1 MKTKIFTLVFG
12 CFLWLNAFNATA
24 QNLYEIK
31 FTDEAKNTYKGFMVY
46 FNEKECYMR
55 IAYTIDKKY
64 NVVNVEYNSSNMT
77 EDKVNY
83 FIMNGSNPT
92 FITAKTAQ
100 QGDYNP
106 DTFIWAFTEKDNKDK
121 ADDEDGLPY
130 TSDDPDFKPET
141 FRKVD
146 SYTAVKANQLNDT
159 YLKQFFRTDE
169 PQYKLLKQIWTD
181 TQTQTN
187 TNTNTNTNA
196 GTNTTSNAD
205 IKLHVIM
212 VSNSLIGD
220 IGESCA
226 ADARVVVNEFDG
238 IAESLGIKLEKYLIN
253 DKNFTKQNINKTIDN
268 INPGKNDIVVFA
280 YSGHGFRWSNQT
292 DKYPYMA
299 LTYNN
304 YQKLSQETSMGLSEV
319 YNKLIKKGARL
330 NLVFGDCCNSDIG
343 VNQTVESNS
352 LATRSNVSLKKEKL
366 EKLFIKSKG
375 NIMIAG
381 ASPGE
386 FSYCNNTGGFF
397 LTSFLQA
404 LHEEIS
410 YLRTDVADWDGLL
423 SNTIKYTKSKAGNK
437 PQNPIK
443 LGTISYK

>member
-1 MKTKIFTLVFG
+1 MKMKIFTLVFG
-12 CFLWLNAFNATA
+12 CFLWLNALNANA

-31 FTDEAKNTYKGFMVY
+31 FTDADKNAYKGFMVY

-55 IAYTIDKKY
+55 VAFTANKKY
-64 NVVNVEYNSSNMT
+64 NIVNVEYNSSNVT

-83 FIMNGSNPT
+83 FIMTGSNPT
-92 FITAKTAQ
+92 FITKK
-100 QGDYNP
+100 DKDEYNP
-106 DTFIWAFTEKDNKDK
+106 DTFIWAFSEKDN
-121 ADDEDGLPY
+121 DDDSDDDGLPY
-130 TSDDPDFKPET
+130 VSDDPEFKPES
-141 FRKVD
+141 FKKAD
-146 SYTAVKANQLNDT
+146 SYTAVEANQLNDA

-169 PQYKLLKQIWTD
+169 PQYKLLKQAWTD
-181 TQTQTN
+181 TQTSTN
-187 TNTNTNTNA
+187 TNT
-196 GTNTTSNAD
+196 TTTTTESNKD
-205 IKLHVIM
+205 IKLHIIM

-226 ADARVVVNEFDG
+226 ADSRVVVNEFDG

-253 DKNFTKQNINKTIDN
+253 DKNFTKQNINNTLDK
-268 INPGKNDIVVFA
+268 INPGSNDIVIFA
-280 YSGHGFRWSNQT
+280 YSGHGFRWSDQT

-304 YQKLSQETSMGLSEV
+304 YQKLSKETSMGLSEV
-319 YNKLIKKGARL
+319 YNKLVKKGARL

-343 VNQTVESNS
+343 VNQFIESNS
-352 LATRSNVSLKKEKL
+352 LSARSNVSLKKEKL

-386 FSYCNNTGGFF
+386 YSYCNNTGGFF

-410 YLRTDVADWDGLL
+410 YLKTDAADWDGLL
-423 SNTIKYTKSKAGNK
+423 ANTVKYTKRKAGDK

-443 LGTISYK
+443 SAVVSYK

>member
-1 MKTKIFTLVFG
+1 MKIKIFLLVFLG
-12 CFLWLNAFNATA
+12 IFSLKSTA

-31 FTDEAKNTYKGFMVY
+31 FTDADKNTYKGFMVY

-55 IAYTIDKKY
+55 IAYTQDKKY
-64 NVVNVEYNSSNMT
+64 SVVNVEYQSSNAT

-83 FIMNGSNPT
+83 FIMTGSNPT
-92 FITAKTAQ
+92 FITKKINEKDA
-100 QGDYNP
+100 YNP
-106 DTFIWAFTEKDNKDK
+106 DTFIWAFTEKDNDEHK
-121 ADDEDGLPY
+121 DEDGLPY
-130 TSDDPDFKPET
+130 TSDDPEFKPES

-146 SYTAVKANQLNDT
+146 SYTEVKAEQLNDV

-181 TQTQTN
+181 TQT
-187 TNTNTNTNA
+187 NTNTNTNA
-196 GTNTTSNAD
+196 GNKD
-205 IKLHVIM
+205 VKLHVIM

-226 ADARVVVNEFDG
+226 ADSRVMVNEFDG
-238 IAESLGIKLEKYLIN
+238 IAETLGIKLEKYLIN
-253 DKNFTKQNINKTIDN
+253 DKNFTKQNINNTIDN
-268 INPGKNDIVVFA
+268 INPGSNDIVIFA

-304 YQKLSQETSMGLSEV
+304 YQKLSNETSMGLSEV
-319 YNKLIKKGARL
+319 YNKLVKKGARL

-343 VNQTVESNS
+343 VNQFVESNS
-352 LATRSNVSLKKEKL
+352 LSARSNISLKKEKL
-366 EKLFIKSKG
+366 EKLFIKSRG
-375 NIMIAG
+375 NIILAG

-386 FSYCNNTGGFF
+386 YSYCNNTGGFF

-410 YLRTDVADWDGLL
+410 YLKTDAADWDGLI
-423 SNTIKYTKSKAGNK
+423 SNTVKYTKSKAGSK

-443 LGTISYK
+443 SAKISYE